1 MRIGFLILFLCSIE
15 FAWAVEAISVFG
27 ENPRIDITSTV
38 GSRTFDYNA
47 YGTRQLGIGILHDK
61 NWLGFAIDDPR
72 DINENRT
79 RSAAFEFRYFG
90 ENQWGLSISHFKNFG
105 LYAGSNNLDPF
116 LENRADIEVYS
127 TRGFVLRPLNNPE
140 YSIED
145 ALRGLRRIEESN
157 WAFFYGG
164 QLSNTYLHGD
174 HSVIPPA
181 YQQESSA
188 NHVNGYS
195 LGALVGIGGTYFLKG
210 FYVASQLAIGGG
222 PVYSTWTDESGSKN
236 RWGLLFNS
244 SVFDLALGYSGEN
257 MSLLVRQ
264 SSSTDILRLDSL
276 EFDNLV
282 SGTRLIFTYR
292 L

>member
-1 MRIGFLILFLCSIE
+1 MRIGFLILFLCSFE

-116 LENRADIEVYS
+116 LENRADIEIYS

-145 ALRGLRRIEESN
+145 ALRGLR
-157 WAFFYGG
+157 
-164 QLSNTYLHGD
+164 
-174 HSVIPPA
+174 
-181 YQQESSA
+181 
-188 NHVNGYS
+188 
-195 LGALVGIGGTYFLKG
+195 GTYFLKG

-222 PVYSTWTDESGSKN
+222 PVYSTWTDETGSKN
-236 RWGLLFNS
+236 RWGLLFDS

-264 SSSTDILRLDSL
+264 SSSTAAAP
-276 EFDNLV
+276 
-282 SGTRLIFTYR
+282 IF
-292 L
+292 